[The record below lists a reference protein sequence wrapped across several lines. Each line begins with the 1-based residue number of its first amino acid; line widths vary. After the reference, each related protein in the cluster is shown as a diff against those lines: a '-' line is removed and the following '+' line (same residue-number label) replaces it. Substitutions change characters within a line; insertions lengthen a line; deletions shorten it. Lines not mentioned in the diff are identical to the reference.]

1 MKKFFSGRVKMML
14 AAAMSLAI
22 LFAVVGVISDGATLG
37 QQVTGLVL
45 SPFRAAT
52 AAVVRQVEQFY
63 DYLFRYDA
71 LEAENELLKQRVAEL
86 EEDARDVA
94 QYERENEYLTAL
106 LGLQED
112 HPDFTFRSAYVTS
125 WESSNWK
132 TACTI
137 SRGTEAGI
145 EEGMCAVTAYGQVV
159 GMVTEAGPTWATV
172 TTILDPSMEISA
184 SIAASGYTGVV
195 QGSYDKDGTL
205 RMNYLSTG
213 AVLKNNDQVVTTGS
227 TFYPKNLLLGYISDA
242 GHDET
247 GVGKFAKLTPAADLG
262 DLEQVFLIAD
272 YQS

>member
-1 MKKFFSGRVKMML
+1 MKKFFSGRVKMIL

-106 LGLQED
+106 LGLQDD

-172 TTILDPSMEISA
+172 TTILDPSKEISA

>member
-1 MKKFFSGRVKMML
+1 MKKFFSGRVKMIL

-172 TTILDPSMEISA
+172 TTILDPPMEISA

-205 RMNYLSTG
+205 RMNYLPTG